1 MQFVLSAREFLYT
14 RENISQPKDDPVIT
28 VSGSS
33 QSKFIHSSVSL
44 QPVFGTPDKPREPF
58 YIPNQQGAVFGG
70 SSVFTFGTPV
80 QQGAVFGDSSIP
92 TQPVAVFGCASAP
105 TFGTPVQQGAGFGAV
120 INPYLN
126 HPIIKNQLQSIRE
139 QLETEEYEYSQ
150 KVVMLNLAHEISSS
164 AYKEYILIDPSNLYC
179 RIQSRTDKLKGYT
192 EKMIHQVAIEKGYK
206 VEYDGNFIKLIP
218 Q

>member
-33 QSKFIHSSVSL
+33 QSKFMNSSLS
-44 QPVFGTPDKPREPF
+44 F
-58 YIPNQQGAVFGG
+58 YIQNQQGVVFGG
-70 SSVFTFGTPV
+70 
-80 QQGAVFGDSSIP
+80 SSIP
-92 TQPVAVFGCASAP
+92 TQPVAVFGGSSAP
-105 TFGTPVQQGAGFGAV
+105 TQQVSLGGFGAV

-150 KVVMLNLAHEISSS
+150 KVVMLNLAHEICSS
-164 AYKEYILIDPSNLYC
+164 AYKEYILINPSNLYC